1 MLKKRGESINN
12 TFEKM
17 NDRDL
22 VVYIK
27 SNKGTRYEHD
37 RALTALWKRYQNQIH
52 NNWHLLART
61 LHSSDLISN
70 LKDDFYE
77 EAQEVFMAA
86 LSKVDPIKIN
96 ANEKWKF
103 VGYFDFY
110 LRNLRTKFHKDLMK
124 RSNTKS
130 IDSMQKIDEECNLE
144 IDLDVEN
151 AYREQGGYMDEPD
164 YVVERLEGEE
174 NCEQAIR
181 KCLEKWT
188 PIQREIYQ
196 RLLKKEKKQDI
207 SRELNLTIPKLYLEC
222 NKMKRDLKSCLGL
235 LD

>member
-22 VVYIK
+22 VIYIK
-27 SNKGTRYEHD
+27 SNKGTCYEHD

-86 LSKVDPIKIN
+86 LSKVDPVKIN

-124 RSNTKS
+124 RSNIKS

-174 NCEQAIR
+174 NCERAV
-181 KCLEKWT
+181 KTCLEKWT

-207 SRELNLTIPKLYLEC
+207 SRELNWTIPKLYLEC

>member
-27 SNKGTRYEHD
+27 DNKGTRYEHD

-124 RSNTKS
+124 RSNIKS

-207 SRELNLTIPKLYLEC
+207 SRELGLSIPKLYLEC
-222 NKMKRDLKSCLGL
+222 NKMKHDLKSCLGL
-235 LD
+235 LN

>member
-86 LSKVDPIKIN
+86 LSKVDPVKIN

-124 RSNTKS
+124 RSNIKS

-181 KCLEKWT
+181 ECLEKWT

>member
-27 SNKGTRYEHD
+27 DNKGTRYEHD

-124 RSNTKS
+124 RSNIKS

>member
-77 EAQEVFMAA
+77 EAQEVFMVA
-86 LSKVDPIKIN
+86 LSKVDPVKIN

-124 RSNTKS
+124 RSNIKS

-144 IDLDVEN
+144 IDLDVET
-151 AYREQGGYMDEPD
+151 AYRDQGGYMDEPD

-174 NCEQAIR
+174 NCERAI
-181 KCLEKWT
+181 KECLEKWT
-188 PIQREIYQ
+188 PTQRDIYQ

-207 SRELNLTIPKLYLEC
+207 SRELGLSIPKLYLEC
-222 NKMKRDLKSCLGL
+222 NKMKHDLKSCLGL
-235 LD
+235 LN